1 MFPLFHIRALSFVF
15 TCYCGAFLFD
25 PVLTAP
31 LLHLTDFGVM
41 LKCGTCT
48 SVHIYTFT
56 WPFIFMAR
64 VMLFMYVSVTNIT
77 QEHYIHTQP
86 SRKTILTP
94 VYLYYYK
101 WLYSLFPIAKLL
113 MQVLC
118 SWCTEMR
125 QRKPCCP
132 MRSPVWI
139 QCGRFLF
146 ELSQKSSQ
154 WNFWTPQSVK
164 STYWRQPPAYS
175 SSLKTFGEV
184 HFLPSLR

>member
-1 MFPLFHIRALSFVF
+1 MLLWSLSVWSCVNCTFASFNRLWSHAEVWDMYIC
-15 TCYCGAFLFD
+15 THLLGLWYLW
-25 PVLTAP
+25 PVSCCLC
-31 LLHLTDFGVM
+31 M
-41 LKCGTCT
+41 
-48 SVHIYTFT
+48 SVSPTLPKSIYTLSH
-56 WPFIFMAR
+56 PD
-64 VMLFMYVSVTNIT
+64 
-77 QEHYIHTQP
+77 E
-86 SRKTILTP
+86 TILTP
-94 VYLYYYK
+94 VYLYYCK

-113 MQVLC
+113 TQVLC

-132 MRSPVWI
+132 MKSPVWI
-139 QCGRFLF
+139 QCGRFSF

-154 WNFWTPQSVK
+154 WNFWTHRSVK